1 MKKIEAIIRP
11 YLLEHVRQALSDL
24 NITGMTIY
32 EVRGLGHQQG
42 HTEIYRGAET
52 QVDFLPKIKLEVV
65 VEDKLVEACIDAL
78 MQNAHTGR
86 IGDGKIYITDI
97 ERVIRIRTGEEDAE
111 AF

>member
-11 YLLEHVRQALSDL
+11 YLLEKVRQALGEL
-24 NITGMTIY
+24 TITGMTIT

-42 HTEIYRGAET
+42 HTEIYRCAET
-52 QVDFLPKIKLEVV
+52 KFDFLPKIKLEIV
-65 VEDKLVEACIDAL
+65 VEDKLVEPCIDII
-78 MQNAHTGR
+78 MESAHTGR
-86 IGDGKIYITDI
+86 IGDGKIYITPI

>member
-11 YLLEHVRQALSDL
+11 YLLENVRKALGDL
-24 NITGMTIY
+24 TITGMTIT

-42 HTEIYRGAET
+42 HTEIYRGAESH
-52 QVDFLPKIKLEVV
+52 VDFLPKIKLEVV
-65 VEDKLVEACIDAL
+65 VEDKLVEECVEAI

-86 IGDGKIYITDI
+86 IGDGKIYITPI